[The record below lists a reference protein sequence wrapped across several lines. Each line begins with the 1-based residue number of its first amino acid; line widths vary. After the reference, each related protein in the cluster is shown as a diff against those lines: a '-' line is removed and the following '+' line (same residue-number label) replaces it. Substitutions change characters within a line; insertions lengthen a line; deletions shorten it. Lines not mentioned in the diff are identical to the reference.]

1 MKRKF
6 QFLRRRNTDTAL
18 VPNCSLPIHFTIP
31 TYEQALQWSRS
42 FDSLLNDKSK
52 YFLPIEFAMPTSIQD
67 QTLQGGRSF
76 DSLLKDTSKYR
87 VHSMYARANVTVEEI
102 FHKLLNCLCRRLGSP
117 LCLVWSVL
125 LIVLVFSV
133 VFLFYFVLC
142 IVYRILP
149 VSLDCLFLI
158 VLLHDGCH

>member
-31 TYEQALQWSRS
+31 TYEQAFQWSRS

-52 YFLPIEFAMPTSIQD
+52 YVLPIEFAMPTSIQD
-67 QTLQGGRSF
+67 QALQRYRS
-76 DSLLKDTSKYR
+76 LDTSKYR
-87 VHSMYARANVTVEEI
+87 VHFMYARANVTVDEI

-117 LCLVWSVL
+117 CFWFGPYCS
-125 LIVLVFSV
+125 S
-133 VFLFYFVLC
+133 
-142 IVYRILP
+142 
-149 VSLDCLFLI
+149 S
-158 VLLHDGCH
+158 